1 MSKLDGNER
10 WKTKMLLTEHKEQYE
25 QRHQQKIT
33 GMPTSDE
40 MTLIRDFVMYPNII
54 SMLHRGIDQIR
65 TANIPLKELL
75 ARCLEVIMF
84 SVTDDYYALKRELKA
99 RNIQVFADVTDDGV
113 LYHRYLCRGY
123 ENRFGITREAL
134 KAEMG
139 NRLAKYTDQLAKSLK
154 QNGGSKDGE
163 GKGEKTD

>member
-25 QRHQQKIT
+25 QRHQPKII
-33 GMPTSDE
+33 GMPTNDE
-40 MTLIRDFVMYPNII
+40 MTMIRDYIMYPNII
-54 SMLHRGIDQIR
+54 SMLHRSIDQIR

-84 SVTDDYYALKRELKA
+84 SVTDDYYILKRDLKT
-99 RNIQVFADVTDDGV
+99 RNIQVFTDTTDDGV
-113 LYHRYLCRGY
+113 FYHRYLCRGY

-139 NRLAKYTDQLAKSLK
+139 NRLARYTDQLSQKLK
-154 QNGGSKDGE
+154 RSGGNEDGE
-163 GKGEKTD
+163 SKSEKTH